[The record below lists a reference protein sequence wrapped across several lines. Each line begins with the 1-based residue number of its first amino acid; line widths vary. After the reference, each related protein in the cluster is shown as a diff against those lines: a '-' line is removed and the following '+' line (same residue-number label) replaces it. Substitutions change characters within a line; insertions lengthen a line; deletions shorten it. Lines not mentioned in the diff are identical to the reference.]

1 MNLEQFK
8 ELEKTN
14 SNYYLLVQ
22 HNEKSNSWV
31 ILLKFDEDELF
42 STHLRVA
49 RKSIRIFKSLDAV
62 YSIIK
67 TSFPNYTKLFIEIGD
82 VTYEIIKIPPEFK
95 S

>member
-8 ELEKTN
+8 EKEKTN

-22 HNEKSNSWV
+22 YNEESNSWV
-31 ILLKFDEDELF
+31 ILLKFNEDESF
-42 STHLRVA
+42 NTYLRVA

-82 VTYEIIKIPPEFK
+82 TIYEVIKSPPESK